1 MASGATAT
9 PKVLM
14 VRKQVFDIDEFDNM
28 TLVQEVPAP
37 SITSLQDALAAVGND
52 ESKLIE
58 LLKIGFEDKLR
69 EETRAKSEG
78 WHTFK
83 KNADGEDTIE
93 INGPYTGTAADDSR
107 VTALVLSMAKNM
119 YANLYAT
126 DRKAAKDKAREL
138 IKNTPA
144 IRQDLVSK

>member
-1 MASGATAT
+1 MGSNATVA
-9 PKVLM
+9 PKMLL
-14 VRKQVFDIDEFDNM
+14 VRKQVFDIDLFDNI

-37 SITSLQDALAAVGND
+37 IISSLQDALAAVGND
-52 ESKLIE
+52 ESKLVE

-69 EETRAKSEG
+69 EETRDKADG
-78 WHTFK
+78 WHRFK
-83 KNADGEDTIE
+83 QNADGEDTIE
-93 INGPYTGTAADDSR
+93 VNGAYTGTAADDSR

-119 YANLYAT
+119 YASLYAT